1 MQNRE
6 QLTRALVRLILA
18 AAVLSAPLF
27 LFAEGFQAKYL
38 ARVAVS
44 NGSCALLCAGLLQL
58 LRRGQVQAAGLAL
71 VLGLLALVGA
81 LAWNNGEPVH
91 VNVINFVL
99 VTLLAGSLL
108 DRRWLL
114 LVGAACALCMVGI
127 ALRQTVGGD
136 EDPWEQRLESIVQFL
151 PTYLV
156 IVGILVCRLE
166 SADSGPLVQS

>member
-6 QLTRALVRLILA
+6 QLTSALVRLILA

-27 LFAEGFQAKYL
+27 LFAEGFQAKYV
-38 ARVAVS
+38 ARVAIS
-44 NGSCALLCAGLLQL
+44 NGSAALLCAGLLQL
-58 LRRGQVQAAGLAL
+58 LRRGHVQAAGLGL
-71 VLGLLALVGA
+71 VLGLLALVGT

-108 DRRWLL
+108 DSRWLL
-114 LVGAACALCMVGI
+114 LVGGACALCMVGI
-127 ALRQTVGGD
+127 ALRQDVGGA

-156 IVGILVCRLE
+156 IVGILVYSQKPTEGRPQL
-166 SADSGPLVQS
+166 